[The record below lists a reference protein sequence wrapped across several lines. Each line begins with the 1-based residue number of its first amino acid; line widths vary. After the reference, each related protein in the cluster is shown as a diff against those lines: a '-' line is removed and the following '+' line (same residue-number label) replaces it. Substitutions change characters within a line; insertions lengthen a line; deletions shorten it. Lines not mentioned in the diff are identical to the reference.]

1 MHLAKPRESYLK
13 KLALKFIEMAKE
25 TITIPKEEYEILV
38 KCKHI
43 VESDFEEKFSE
54 QFIKE
59 IKESE
64 ESYKR
69 GEFIRVKNSEER
81 RKLFDSL

>member
-1 MHLAKPRESYLK
+1 
-13 KLALKFIEMAKE
+13 MAKE
-25 TITIPKEEYEILV
+25 TITIPKEEYELLV

-64 ESYKR
+64 EAYKR
-69 GEFIRVKNSEER
+69 GDFVRVNGSEER